1 MNQKELINKYNQ
13 LLINYKK
20 VVELN
25 EKIKNQNYQLKM
37 INQNYQ
43 DKINE
48 LEEEI
53 YHISNLDDNEM
64 TLKQFRFKY
73 LSQSYD
79 AQDMPKKA
87 GIYAYFN
94 TKTNQLYIGQS
105 VNMYNRLK
113 QHFRRG
119 SLKIDGHDSE
129 FNNESDWK
137 FYVLEYIPR
146 NDKKKLDEREAYW
159 IALGKVAVSDKNV
172 YDNEGV
178 NQFIES
184 MNDPSIKSR
193 DISTSQVIKGK
204 GELTNRTR
212 GNNVRM

>member
-37 INQNYQ
+37 INQNQQ

-94 TKTNQLYIGQS
+94 TRTNQLYIGQS

>member
-37 INQNYQ
+37 INQNKQ

-94 TKTNQLYIGQS
+94 TRTNQLYIGQS

-204 GELTNRTR
+204 VN
-212 GNNVRM
+212 

>member
-37 INQNYQ
+37 INQNKQ

-94 TKTNQLYIGQS
+94 TRTNQLYIGQS